1 MMSHRI
7 QSTNAGSAS
16 EPQEGGSER
25 LAGRLDHRP
34 ALATP
39 GCLIPRT
46 CCLVSFSAWALLG
59 TLSGCTASS
68 LLYHT
73 WKKRRKGRVKSEQ

>member
-7 QSTNAGSAS
+7 QSTIAGSAG
-16 EPQEGGSER
+16 EPQGGGSKR
-25 LAGRLDHRP
+25 LEGRLDHRP
-34 ALATP
+34 ALGTS

-46 CCLVSFSAWALLG
+46 CCLVSFSAWALLY

-68 LLYHT
+68 LRYHT
-73 WKKRRKGRVKSEQ
+73 WKKRGKVV